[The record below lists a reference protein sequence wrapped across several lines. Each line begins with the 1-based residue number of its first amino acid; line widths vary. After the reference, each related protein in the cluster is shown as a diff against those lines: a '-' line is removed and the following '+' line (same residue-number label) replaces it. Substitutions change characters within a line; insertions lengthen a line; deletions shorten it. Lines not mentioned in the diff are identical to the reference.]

1 MPLPHRSRPFGD
13 LEATVM
19 DLMWSADR
27 PLLVREVIDLMRPE
41 RAPAYTTVMT
51 VMDNLH
57 RKGWLERRRDGRAW
71 RYEPVLT
78 RQAYTARLM
87 HEALAVS
94 DDRAGVLARFVA
106 EIDPADA
113 AALAAAWSVPV
124 ALVLA
129 GMTIILPPSAVFA
142 DVGRLVGACLIRLR
156 AAYGTPAGAGIV
168 TAGQVLSIA
177 TLGRMAWAIGRVGH
191 RRRTERRR
199 HRLLIRLAGGRR
211 PDVPAVVLDC
221 PGPAAYSVAGRR
233 PEVVVTSGAVD
244 LLTGPQLG
252 AVLAHER
259 AHLRRRHHRW
269 ALAAALVAEVMPV
282 VPLLREAPARVGRL
296 LEMDADEHAADHHE
310 PRVLA
315 SALVTVTSAGG
326 HTAAVPGGATPIV
339 GRPRGAGATGAGA
352 EALARVHR
360 ILRPPDRLPRRR
372 AAITR
377 AAVVALTVAPLVL
390 ATAPA
395 VVALLP

>member
-1 MPLPHRSRPFGD
+1 VTVGGALILYATAVGLTGAVGFRRAHWPL
-13 LEATVM
+13 
-19 DLMWSADR
+19 
-27 PLLVREVIDLMRPE
+27 
-41 RAPAYTTVMT
+41 RAP
-51 VMDNLH
+51 
-57 RKGWLERRRDGRAW
+57 
-71 RYEPVLT
+71 
-78 RQAYTARLM
+78 RL
-87 HEALAVS
+87 
-94 DDRAGVLARFVA
+94 G
-106 EIDPADA
+106 A
-113 AALAAAWSVPV
+113 AAVLAAAWSVPV

-142 DVGRLVGACLIRLR
+142 DVGRLVGACLVRLR

-168 TAGQVLSIA
+168 TAGQVLSVA
-177 TLGRMAWAIGRVGH
+177 TLGRMAWAVGRVGH

-199 HRLLIRLAGGRR
+199 HRLLVRLAGGHR

-221 PGPAAYSVAGRR
+221 PGPAAYSVAGRQ

-252 AVLAHER
+252 AVLAHEH

-269 ALAAALVAEVMPV
+269 AFAAALVAEAMPI

-296 LEMDADEHAADHHE
+296 LEMDADERAADHHE

-315 SALVTVTSAGG
+315 SALVAVTSAGG
-326 HTAAVPGGATPIV
+326 HAAAVPGGATPIV
-339 GRPRGAGATGAGA
+339 GRPRGAAATGAGA
-352 EALARVHR
+352 EAVARVHR
-360 ILRPPDRLPRRR
+360 ILRPPDRLPRQR
-372 AAITR
+372 AALTR

>member
-1 MPLPHRSRPFGD
+1 M
-13 LEATVM
+13 
-19 DLMWSADR
+19 
-27 PLLVREVIDLMRPE
+27 
-41 RAPAYTTVMT
+41 
-51 VMDNLH
+51 
-57 RKGWLERRRDGRAW
+57 
-71 RYEPVLT
+71 
-78 RQAYTARLM
+78 
-87 HEALAVS
+87 
-94 DDRAGVLARFVA
+94 
-106 EIDPADA
+106 
-113 AALAAAWSVPV
+113 
-124 ALVLA
+124 
-129 GMTIILPPSAVFA
+129 
-142 DVGRLVGACLIRLR
+142 
-156 AAYGTPAGAGIV
+156 
-168 TAGQVLSIA
+168 TAGQVLSVA

-199 HRLLIRLAGGRR
+199 HRLLVRLAGGRR

-252 AVLAHER
+252 AVLAHEH

-296 LEMDADEHAADHHE
+296 LEMDADERAADHHE

-315 SALVTVTSAGG
+315 SALVAVTSAGG
-326 HTAAVPGGATPIV
+326 HAVAIPGGAAPVV
-339 GRPRGAGATGAGA
+339 GRPGGAARRCRGGGAGPGAPHPAPAGPAAPAGA
-352 EALARVHR
+352 
-360 ILRPPDRLPRRR
+360 RRSP
-372 AAITR
+372 A

-390 ATAPA
+390 AAAPA

>member
-1 MPLPHRSRPFGD
+1 MTVGGALILYATAVGLAGAVGFRRALWPL
-13 LEATVM
+13 
-19 DLMWSADR
+19 
-27 PLLVREVIDLMRPE
+27 
-41 RAPAYTTVMT
+41 RAP
-51 VMDNLH
+51 
-57 RKGWLERRRDGRAW
+57 
-71 RYEPVLT
+71 
-78 RQAYTARLM
+78 RL
-87 HEALAVS
+87 
-94 DDRAGVLARFVA
+94 G
-106 EIDPADA
+106 A
-113 AALAAAWSVPV
+113 AAVLAAAWSVPV

-129 GMTIILPPSAVFA
+129 GMTIILPPSALFA
-142 DVGRLVGACLIRLR
+142 DVGRLVGACLVRLR

-168 TAGQVLSIA
+168 TAGQVLSVA
-177 TLGRMAWAIGRVGH
+177 TLGRIAWAIGRVGH

-199 HRLLIRLAGGRR
+199 HRLLVRLAGGRR

-233 PEVVVTSGAVD
+233 PEVVITSGAVE

-252 AVLAHER
+252 AVLAHEH

-269 ALAAALVAEVMPV
+269 ALAAALVAEAIPV
-282 VPLLREAPARVGRL
+282 VPLLREAPTRVGRL
-296 LEMDADEHAADHHE
+296 LEMDADEHAAGGHE

-315 SALVTVTSAGG
+315 GALVAVTSAGG
-326 HTAAVPGGATPIV
+326 HTVAVPGGAAPVV
-339 GRPRGAGATGAGA
+339 GRPGGVTGAGA

-372 AAITR
+372 EALTR